1 MYLICRNQLVSNI
14 KKLSNLSI
22 KSEKKSVDG
31 RTTGNGIKEYSKTR
45 VSFLVKRPGELAG
58 VAEAGNATSRSVRA
72 EVGLRDDPTGADEF
86 TCTA

>member
-1 MYLICRNQLVSNI
+1 MKEKLVEA
-14 KKLSNLSI
+14 KLW
-22 KSEKKSVDG
+22 K
-31 RTTGNGIKEYSKTR
+31 TTGMAFR
-45 VSFLVKRPGELAG
+45 VERHGEVAG